1 MEIFRF
7 GKQVVPVFIRISR
20 VDPDQIEAVHF
31 ISNLVLICLNMDDV
45 FNFNFS
51 QF

>member
-1 MEIFRF
+1 MEIF
-7 GKQVVPVFIRISR
+7 GPVFIRISR
-20 VDPDQIEAVHF
+20 VDPDQNEAVHF
-31 ISNLVLICLNMDDV
+31 ISNLVLICLDMDDV